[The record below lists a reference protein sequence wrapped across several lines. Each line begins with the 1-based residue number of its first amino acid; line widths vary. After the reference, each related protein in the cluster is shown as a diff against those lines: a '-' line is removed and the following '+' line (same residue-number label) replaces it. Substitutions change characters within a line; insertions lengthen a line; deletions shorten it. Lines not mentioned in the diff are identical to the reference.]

1 MGRILITG
9 GAGFLGQRLAAR
21 LAAADPGNV
30 ELHLWDHVQPRL
42 PEGAASTS
50 RTLVGDLLDPGL
62 LSDAISPGLDA
73 VIHLAAVVSAQAE
86 EDFDL
91 GMRVNFDGTRAL
103 LEACRALAT
112 RPRFVMTSSVAVFG
126 GALPTRVPDWWA
138 PHPRSSYGAAKAIC
152 ELLVNEYSRRGFV
165 DGRVLRLP
173 TVVVRPGRPN
183 RAASSFASSMI
194 REPLAG
200 EEAVVPVEPD
210 TPMWLMSP
218 DRAVDALMHAIDLD
232 AKALGDDRVISL
244 PGLSVSVGE
253 MAAALGRAGG
263 GEAAKRVSWQFD
275 LPIATIVQSWPGDF
289 EATRAKG
296 LGFEADASMDEI
308 IAQHMAE
315 TGKAGGR

>member
-1 MGRILITG
+1 MLSITVEASLGQEGDMGHILITG
-9 GAGFLGQRLAAR
+9 GGGFLGQRLAAR
-21 LAAADPGNV
+21 LTAADPGSV
-30 ELHLWDHVQPRL
+30 ELVLWDHVRPSL
-42 PEGAASTS
+42 PEEAAPAS
-50 RTLVGDLLDPGL
+50 RVLVGDLLDPAL
-62 LSDAISPGLDA
+62 RREAISTRLDA

-91 GMRVNFDGTRAL
+91 GMQVNFDGTRAL

-112 RPRFVMTSSVAVFG
+112 RPRFVMTSSVAVF
-126 GALPTRVPDWWA
+126 
-138 PHPRSSYGAAKAIC
+138 GAAKAIC

-200 EEAVVPVEPD
+200 EEAVVPVEPN

-218 DRAVDALMHAIDLD
+218 DRAVDALMHAVELD
-232 AKALGDDRVISL
+232 AKSLGDDRVISL

-253 MAAALGRAGG
+253 MASALGRAGG

-308 IAQHMAE
+308 IGQHMAE
-315 TGKAGGR
+315 TGKGGGR

>member
-1 MGRILITG
+1 MGHILITG
-9 GAGFLGQRLAAR
+9 GGGFLGQRLAAR
-21 LAAADPGNV
+21 LTAADPGSV
-30 ELHLWDHVQPRL
+30 ELVLWDHVRPSL
-42 PEGAASTS
+42 PEEAAPAS
-50 RTLVGDLLDPGL
+50 RVLVGDLLDPAL
-62 LSDAISPGLDA
+62 RREAISTRLDA

-91 GMRVNFDGTRAL
+91 GMQVNFDGTRAL

-138 PHPRSSYGAAKAIC
+138 TRPRSSYGAAKAIC

-200 EEAVVPVEPD
+200 EEAVVPVEPN

-218 DRAVDALMHAIDLD
+218 DRAVDALMHAVELD
-232 AKALGDDRVISL
+232 AKSLGDDRVISL

-253 MAAALGRAGG
+253 MASALGRAGG

-308 IAQHMAE
+308 IGQHMAE
-315 TGKAGGR
+315 TGKGGGR